1 MASSSTRSGLAAAL
15 VDAGAQPGDR
25 VLVQVE
31 KSPEAVALYL
41 ACLWAGA
48 VHVPL
53 NPAFTTDERRYFID
67 DAEPAV
73 IVVDPSMAED
83 PTWLTLDPV
92 GGGSLARRTVVAP
105 VTEPVERSDDD
116 LAAILYTSGT
126 TGRPK
131 GAALTHE
138 GLRANAHAL
147 HDTWHF
153 TPDDHLIHGLPIFH
167 VHGLFVALTA
177 RCCPPFPS
185 PSCVA
190 SMSMRYSMGL
200 RRAPSSWACRPTTP
214 GSASPAPHRRAMRV
228 DAAVHVWVRAT
239 HRTGL
244 RCVHRSN
251 RASDL

>member
-1 MASSSTRSGLAAAL
+1 MTGGNIAAEFHAAAIGRL
-15 VDAGAQPGDR
+15 DAPFLLDGQRSWTYGEFFDQVRVYAAVLIDAGAQPGDR
-25 VLVQVE
+25 VLLHVE
-31 KSPEAVALYL
+31 KSPEAVAPYL

-48 VHVPL
+48 AHVPL

-67 DAEPAV
+67 DAEPAI
-73 IVVDPSMAED
+73 IVVDPSVAEE
-83 PTWLTLDPV
+83 PTWLTLDPD
-92 GGGSLARRTVVAP
+92 GAGSLTRRATAVAP

-167 VHGLFVALTA
+167 VHGLYQFTSTSTIETSSSLT
-177 RCCPPFPS
+177 
-185 PSCVA
+185 
-190 SMSMRYSMGL
+190 
-200 RRAPSSWACRPTTP
+200 
-214 GSASPAPHRRAMRV
+214 
-228 DAAVHVWVRAT
+228 
-239 HRTGL
+239 
-244 RCVHRSN
+244 
-251 RASDL
+251 